1 MRGFWQN
8 DHRLRPSE
16 LCSTTCSHSL
26 TTISVPTI
34 FRKLWVDS
42 GAVIGSELCY
52 RSTPSSTFVKQFSF
66 PIFNTALL
74 YLETVS
80 RGRHWND
87 SNIAEYHHP
96 FSVRAQ
102 MVRSNVLPRGS
113 QLVLCGILTY
123 CTAQKVLATEKP
135 RYLRKKLQFQEEV
148 AHAIHVLLIR
158 GIAATEPLVCCYKP
172 YFLHNSG
179 VYY

>member
-16 LCSTTCSHSL
+16 LCSTACSHSL

-52 RSTPSSTFVKQFSF
+52 RSPPSSTFVKQFSF
-66 PIFNTALL
+66 PIFNAALL
-74 YLETVS
+74 YLETVY

-87 SNIAEYHHP
+87 SNIADYHHP

-102 MVRSNVLPRGS
+102 IVRSGVLPRGS
-113 QLVLCGILTY
+113 PLVLCEILTY
-123 CTAQKVLATEKP
+123 GTAQKVLAT
-135 RYLRKKLQFQEEV
+135 RLQFLEEV
-148 AHAIHVLLIR
+148 APAIHVLLIH
-158 GIAATEPLVCCYKP
+158 GIATEPLVCCYKP

>member
-8 DHRLRPSE
+8 DHWLRPSE

-26 TTISVPTI
+26 TTISIPTI

-52 RSTPSSTFVKQFSF
+52 RSPPSSTFVKQFSF
-66 PIFNTALL
+66 PIFNATLL
-74 YLETVS
+74 NLETVS
-80 RGRHWND
+80 QGRHWND

-102 MVRSNVLPRGS
+102 MVRSGVLPRGS
-113 QLVLCGILTY
+113 PLVLNGRSMRDTD
-123 CTAQKVLATEKP
+123 VLHSPKGP
-135 RYLRKKLQFQEEV
+135 CNRKASIPLEEASIPGRGRPCNTRFIDV
-148 AHAIHVLLIR
+148 WNCYRAISLL
-158 GIAATEPLVCCYKP
+158 L
-172 YFLHNSG
+172 
-179 VYY
+179 